1 MLLQILGP
9 STKRIENM
17 FCFFFFASHLLAA
30 GTRVHDASQKDP
42 RKLVTDLRPAAS
54 IRFFA
59 ITGKSLAG
67 TARMWSA
74 MYNRRP
80 RLSRSTLDVAMPGS
94 IKHRP
99 RYFDATVSFNTLLR
113 CRASTSVHKEKIN
126 KIRRFFLFFNFFN
139 DVQHRRFVC
148 CIAELLLGTNRTEQG
163 NGMICFM
170 GRGCGWNTGPMPMF
184 FFSGPVLFEPQKS
197 RGVLY

>member
-1 MLLQILGP
+1 MPNTPCMFIRCNVAISVARLEVNPASASCKCSSKFWGHPQKELKTCFGFFLPRTFWLQELGFTMLP
-9 STKRIENM
+9 K
-17 FCFFFFASHLLAA
+17 
-30 GTRVHDASQKDP
+30 KDP

-113 CRASTSVHKEKIN
+113 CRASTIFIHSFIRLVYGDTWAGKANGVIN
-126 KIRRFFLFFNFFN
+126 LA
-139 DVQHRRFVC
+139 
-148 CIAELLLGTNRTEQG
+148 AENKMHELSSAT
-163 NGMICFM
+163 
-170 GRGCGWNTGPMPMF
+170 
-184 FFSGPVLFEPQKS
+184 
-197 RGVLY
+197 